1 MCSIAGL
8 ILNSNKNNNTIQL
21 IQYFKQSLSHRG
33 PDDSGVFSKNL
44 DINHSKSLHLIHQR
58 LSILD
63 LSVAASQPMQSHD
76 GRFCIIFNGEIY
88 NYLELKK
95 ELKSKGYIFKSR
107 SDTEVL
113 LNAFIEWGTK
123 VLARL
128 VGMFAFCIFDA
139 KTNKL
144 FLARDFFGI
153 KPLYYTFTDQYF
165 AFASEIPAL
174 LKISGLRPQANL
186 AATYNYLHSN
196 YTDHNQTTL
205 FEGISQLLPSH
216 YLEVSLDSLGN
227 LQPQCFWKVNLEN
240 RSQLSFEE
248 ASLKLKNLFLESIQL
263 HLRSDVAIGSALSG
277 GIDSSAIVMAMRAVQ
292 GDSLDLHTFSYIPN
306 QIEFSEEN
314 WINQVNKASNAISHK
329 VSISPED
336 LIRDL
341 NQLIATQGEPFGS
354 TSIYAQYRVFQLAKK
369 VGIKVMLDGQGADE
383 LLGGYRPYLAARLA
397 SLILQGQYK
406 KAYQFLRRASQLSG
420 TGTRYLLTRT
430 GGLLL
435 PEQFQ
440 LFARYLVSRQS
451 APPWM
456 NGDWVKDHG
465 FTPMPLR
472 LNQQSDVLQE
482 QLYRAVTQVSLP
494 LLLRY
499 EDRNSMAHS
508 IESRVPFL
516 TPALAEFIFSL
527 PEEYLISSEGIS
539 KNIFRHAM
547 RGIVPDPILDR
558 RDKIGFATPER
569 TWTKQMKPWFEG
581 TLKSETAQNIPLLN
595 INQMQT
601 TFSRMITGQI
611 PFDSC
616 IWRWVNLIRW
626 AEFFNVD
633 FGV

>member
-1 MCSIAGL
+1 MCGIAGL
-8 ILNSNKNNNTIQL
+8 VLNGKQDNTTLQL
-21 IQYFKQSLSHRG
+21 IRNFKQSLFHRG
-33 PDDSGVFSKNL
+33 PDNSGVFSKNL

-88 NYLELKK
+88 NYLELKE
-95 ELKSKGYIFKSR
+95 ELKSKGYIFTSR

-113 LNAFIEWGTK
+113 LNAFIEWGTNA
-123 VLARL
+123 LARL
-128 VGMFAFCIFDA
+128 MGMFAFCIFDA

-144 FLARDFFGI
+144 FLARDVFGI

-165 AFASEIPAL
+165 AFASEIPPL

-186 AATYNYLHSN
+186 AATYSYLHSN
-196 YTDHNQTTL
+196 YTDHHPTTL
-205 FEGISQLLPSH
+205 FEGINQLLPSH
-216 YLEVSLDSLGN
+216 YLEVSLDSIDDLR
-227 LQPQCFWKVNLEN
+227 PQCFWQINLQN
-240 RSQLSFEE
+240 RSELSFEA
-248 ASLKLKNLFLESIQL
+248 ASLKLRNLFLESIQL
-263 HLRSDVAIGSALSG
+263 HLRSDVALGSALSG
-277 GIDSSAIVMAMRAVQ
+277 GIDSSAIVMAMRTVQ

-314 WINQVNKASNAISHK
+314 WINQINKASNAIAHK
-329 VSISPED
+329 VSILPED
-336 LIRDL
+336 LIQDL

-354 TSIYAQYRVFQLAKK
+354 TSIYAQYRVFQLAKEA
-369 VGIKVMLDGQGADE
+369 GIKVMLDGQGADE

-397 SLILQGQYK
+397 SLILQSQYNR
-406 KAYQFLRRASQLSG
+406 AFRFLRRASQLSG
-420 TGTRYLLTRT
+420 VSTRYLLART

-435 PEQFQ
+435 PEQLQ
-440 LFARYLVSRQS
+440 LFARYIVGRQS

-456 NGDWVKDHG
+456 NSEWVKAHR

-482 QLYRAVTQVSLP
+482 QLYRATTQVSLP
-494 LLLRY
+494 QLLRY

-516 TPALAEFIFSL
+516 TPDLTEFIFSL
-527 PEEYLISSEGIS
+527 PEEYLISSDGIS

-547 RGIVPDPILDR
+547 RDIVPDTILDR
-558 RDKIGFATPER
+558 RDKIGFATPEKF
-569 TWTKQMKPWFEG
+569 WMKQMRPWFEEV
-581 TLKSETAQNIPLLN
+581 LKSETARSIPLLN
-595 INQMQT
+595 INQMQII
-601 TFSRMITGQI
+601 FSKMIAGQL
-611 PFDSC
+611 PLNSC
-616 IWRWVNLIRW
+616 IWRSVNLIRW
-626 AEFFNVD
+626 AEFFNVN